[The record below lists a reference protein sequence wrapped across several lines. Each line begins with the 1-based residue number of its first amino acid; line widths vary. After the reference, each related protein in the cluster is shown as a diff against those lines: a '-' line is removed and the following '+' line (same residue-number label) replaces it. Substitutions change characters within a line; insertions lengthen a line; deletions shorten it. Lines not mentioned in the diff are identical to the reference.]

1 MSYKGVLLSLIQPLA
16 VIQKPKR
23 ISFTVTSTNI
33 RNVIKYIFILQLFRF
48 SETYLKLVRNIHIS
62 LILLQYLHNLHNH
75 RHVFKYILKLQI
87 LNNLVTKPK

>member
-1 MSYKGVLLSLIQPLA
+1 MSYKGALLSLIQPLA
-16 VIQKPKR
+16 VLQKPKR
-23 ISFTVTSTNI
+23 VSFTVNI
-33 RNVIKYIFILQLFRF
+33 RNVLKYIFILLLFRF